1 MATTTPSSLAF
12 PKSEYDRRV
21 AALRARMAEHEI
33 NVLIIDE
40 FEHLMY
46 YTGYL
51 PTAAM
56 YQCCIFPAQGEPTL
70 IVRAL
75 DAPLID
81 EVSWV
86 RERVLFD
93 DAANPIQVLAR
104 TLKQAGY
111 GNSDRIGYESD
122 SNLLTSARLA
132 ELRETLAQTTFVDF
146 GGHMW
151 TLRLCKSPLEID
163 MLRRCAQICDIGTLA
178 GAETA
183 REGVSERD
191 VAAAIYAA
199 ALRAGA
205 DNTRLLLSQSG
216 PRSDNL
222 HGALGNRIL
231 QADDLLHIEM
241 VPHVRAYTARSMRPV
256 WIGTPDDETRE
267 TARQLV
273 AAQDAQFA
281 AMKPGVPASEIDR
294 LLRDQVLASGLR
306 ASYTN
311 ITGYTLGL
319 VAIPRT
325 SDFTRV
331 FLPTS
336 DWRLESGMVFH
347 MYTSARGMSFS
358 ETIHVTETG
367 AERLTQLPRRLMT
380 A

>member
-1 MATTTPSSLAF
+1 MANPTPSNLAF
-12 PKSEYDRRV
+12 PQSEYDRRT
-21 AALRARMAEHEI
+21 AALRARMAEHKI
-33 NVLIIDE
+33 DVLIIDE

-56 YQCCIFPAQGEPTL
+56 YQCCIFPLQGDPTL

-86 RERVLFD
+86 RERILFD
-93 DAANPIQVLAR
+93 DAANPIQVLTR
-104 TLKQAGY
+104 TLRQHGY
-111 GNSDRIGYESD
+111 DGSGRIGYESD

-132 ELRETLAQTTFVDF
+132 ELRETLARATFVDF
-146 GGHMW
+146 GSHMW
-151 TLRLCKSPLEID
+151 TMRLRKSPLEID
-163 MLRRCAQICDIGTLA
+163 MLRRCARICDIGTLA

-183 REGVSERD
+183 REGISERE

-199 ALRAGA
+199 AIRAGA

-216 PRSDNL
+216 PRSDSL

-231 QADDLLHIEM
+231 QTGDLLHIEM

-256 WIGTPDDETRE
+256 WIGTPDDETRD
-267 TARQLV
+267 AAGRLI

-281 AMKPGVPASEIDR
+281 AMKPGALAGDIDR
-294 LLRDQVLASGLR
+294 LLREEVLASGLR
-306 ASYTN
+306 TSYTN

-325 SDFTRV
+325 SDFTRI
-331 FLPTS
+331 FLPNS

-347 MYTSARGMSFS
+347 MYTSAKGMSFS
-358 ETIHVTETG
+358 ETIHVAETG